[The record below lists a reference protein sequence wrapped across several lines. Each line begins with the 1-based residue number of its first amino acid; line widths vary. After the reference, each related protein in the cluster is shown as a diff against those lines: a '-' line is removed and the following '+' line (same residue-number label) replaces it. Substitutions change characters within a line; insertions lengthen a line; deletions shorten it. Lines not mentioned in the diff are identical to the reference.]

1 MQVDD
6 SHTVGQLLITI
17 TSRIGKT
24 THFLLISMRNHSVFQ
39 GQFQHYNFGVKIPQN
54 NDFKMVPDKIKDVT
68 FTCTSVLRTLYVA
81 VIVAN
86 RKHASTY

>member
-24 THFLLISMRNHSVFQ
+24 THFLLISIYIWTCGAHNVTGMIADPWVMSL
-39 GQFQHYNFGVKIPQN
+39 IPAQ
-54 NDFKMVPDKIKDVT
+54 PH
-68 FTCTSVLRTLYVA
+68 TLVGIDREMPLL
-81 VIVAN
+81 VN
-86 RKHASTY
+86 